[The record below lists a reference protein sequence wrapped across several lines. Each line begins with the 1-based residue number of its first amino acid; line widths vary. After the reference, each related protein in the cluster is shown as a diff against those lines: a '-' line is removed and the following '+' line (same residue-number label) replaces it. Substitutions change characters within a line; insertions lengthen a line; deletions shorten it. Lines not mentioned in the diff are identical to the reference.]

1 MPGEGRD
8 NTALIVAGLALMW
21 LGALIES
28 HSLAV
33 GSALVVSVAAA
44 GAAWF
49 ALR

>member
-1 MPGEGRD
+1 MPEDGRD
-8 NTALIVAGLALMW
+8 NAALIVAGLALMW

-33 GSALVVSVAAA
+33 ASLLACSVAAV
-44 GAAWF
+44 GVVWF